1 MSRKNGS
8 NQMSFPIN
16 NSEMTLHLIILFLI
30 VISTYEILDS
40 TSTSI
45 NLIYDHEKFKKVAIF
60 SSIMLFAIIL
70 TRIVRIIINI

>member
-40 TSTSI
+40 TSTII
-45 NLIYDHEKFKKVAIF
+45 NLIYDREKFKNVATF
-60 SSIMLFAIIL
+60 SSIMLIAIIL

>member
-16 NSEMTLHLIILFLI
+16 NSEITLHLMILFLI

-45 NLIYDHEKFKKVAIF
+45 NLIYDREKFKKVATF
-60 SSIMLFAIIL
+60 SSIMLIAIIL
-70 TRIVRIIINI
+70 TRLVRIMINI